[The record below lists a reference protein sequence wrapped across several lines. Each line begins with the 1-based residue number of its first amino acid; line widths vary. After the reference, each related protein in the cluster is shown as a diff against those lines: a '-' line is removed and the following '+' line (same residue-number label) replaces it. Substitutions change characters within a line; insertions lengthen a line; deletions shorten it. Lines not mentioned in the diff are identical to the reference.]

1 MDTGSIEMP
10 KSVSELPESQVTPA
24 PSLEKRSR
32 RQFSPEYKLRIIA
45 EADACKHGELGAL
58 LRREKLYSNQ
68 LSAWR
73 REYAEA
79 GIAGLSKSAPGPAA
93 SKTPEQREN
102 EQLRRQNDRLTRKLE
117 MANDCLDLQK
127 KALSMID
134 RLRNGNDA

>member
-10 KSVSELPESQVTPA
+10 KSVSELPERQVTPA

-58 LRREKLYSNQ
+58 L
-68 LSAWR
+68 
-73 REYAEA
+73 
-79 GIAGLSKSAPGPAA
+79 
-93 SKTPEQREN
+93 
-102 EQLRRQNDRLTRKLE
+102 TRKLE